1 MTERRTMITGSLQKK
16 KGIFYAVLNLYDDYG
31 KRKLKWIST
40 GYTIKGNKKKAEE
53 KLEQLKIEYE
63 QKSKIKLRDPNISEK
78 YQNILFCDYMLEW
91 LEKQRG
97 KVEKTTYIGYQ
108 QVIKGRL
115 YNYFKAKKIKLI
127 ELKPKHIQDFFDLL
141 FSEGLSGNT
150 IKHYRA
156 NISKALKSAVINEL
170 IDSNPATKLEAI
182 KVKEYT
188 ADYYTQDE
196 LLHLMDIVKTTTVEL
211 PIVIA
216 GIYGLRREEVIGIK
230 WDAIDFTAKTL
241 TIRHTV
247 GRGKI
252 DGVTQ
257 FIFKDRAKSDSGYRT
272 LPLFDFIVDLLHS
285 YKKKYDEKRKFY
297 GNTYCNDYKDY
308 ICLMDNGELMK
319 PGYITQTFNKIL
331 KQNELRHIR
340 LHDLRH
346 SCGTLLIQ
354 SGVPVKDIQNWLG
367 HANFQT
373 TLRYAHA
380 DIANKKISA
389 DVISSKLLLNTNDEK
404 KQIT

>member
-1 MTERRTMITGSLQKK
+1 MITGSLQKK
-16 KGIFYAVLNLYDDYG
+16 KGLYYAVLNLYDDYG
-31 KRKLKWIST
+31 KRKPKWIPT

-53 KLEQLKIEYE
+53 KLEQFKIEYE
-63 QKSKIKLRDPNISEK
+63 QKSKIKLRDPNIYDK
-78 YQNILFCDYMLEW
+78 YKNILFCDYMLEW
-91 LEKQRG
+91 LEKQKG
-97 KVEKTTYIGYQ
+97 KVEQTTYIGYE

-115 YNYFKAKKIKLI
+115 YKYFKAKKIKLVD
-127 ELKPKHIQDFFDLL
+127 LKPKHIQDFFDLL

-156 NISKALKSAVINEL
+156 NISKALKSAVITEI
-170 IDSNPATKLEAI
+170 IDSNPATKLEPI

-196 LLHLMDIVKTTTVEL
+196 LLNLMEIIETTPIEL
-211 PIVIA
+211 PVIIA
-216 GIYGLRREEVIGIK
+216 GVYGLRREEVIGIK
-230 WDAIDFTAKTL
+230 WNAIDFKDKTL

-257 FIFKDRAKSDSGYRT
+257 FIFKERTKSDAGYRT
-272 LPLFDFIVDLLHS
+272 LPLFDFIADLLRK
-285 YKKKYDEKRKFY
+285 YKHKYEENKKFY

-308 ICLMDNGELMK
+308 ICLMENGELMK
-319 PGYITQTFNKIL
+319 PGYVTQTFSKIL
-331 KQNELRHIR
+331 DNNNLRHIR

-346 SCGTLLIQ
+346 SCGTLLVRN
-354 SGVPVKDIQNWLG
+354 GVPLKDIQIWLG
-367 HANFQT
+367 HSNFQT

-380 DIANKKISA
+380 DVENKRISA
-389 DVISSKLLLNTNDEK
+389 NVIENKLALDTK
-404 KQIT
+404 KEQITQLAL

>member
-1 MTERRTMITGSLQKK
+1 MITGSLQKK
-16 KGIFYAVLNLYDDYG
+16 KGLYYAVLNLYDDYG
-31 KRKLKWIST
+31 KRKPKWIPT

-53 KLEQLKIEYE
+53 KLEQFKIEYE
-63 QKSKIKLRDPNISEK
+63 QKSKIQLRDPNIYDK
-78 YQNILFCDYMLEW
+78 YKNILFCDYMLEW
-91 LEKQRG
+91 LEKQKG
-97 KVEKTTYIGYQ
+97 KVEQTTYIGYE

-115 YNYFKAKKIKLI
+115 YKYFKAKKIKLVD
-127 ELKPKHIQDFFDLL
+127 LKPKHIQDFFDLL

-156 NISKALKSAVINEL
+156 NISKALKSAVITEI
-170 IDSNPATKLEAI
+170 IDSNPATKLEPI

-196 LLHLMDIVKTTTVEL
+196 LLNLMEIIETTPIEL
-211 PIVIA
+211 PVIIA
-216 GIYGLRREEVIGIK
+216 GVYGLRREEVIGIK
-230 WDAIDFTAKTL
+230 WNAIDFKDKTL

-272 LPLFDFIVDLLHS
+272 LPLFDFIADLLRK
-285 YKKKYDEKRKFY
+285 YKNKYEENKKFY

-308 ICLMDNGELMK
+308 ICLMENGELMK
-319 PGYITQTFNKIL
+319 PGYVTQTFSKIL
-331 KQNELRHIR
+331 DNNHLRHIR

-346 SCGTLLIQ
+346 SCGTLLVRN
-354 SGVPVKDIQNWLG
+354 GVPLKDIQIWLG
-367 HANFQT
+367 HSNFQT

-380 DIANKKISA
+380 DVENKRISA
-389 DVISSKLLLNTNDEK
+389 NVIENKLALDTK
-404 KQIT
+404 KEQITKLAL